1 MRRRAFL
8 LSTGPV
14 ALAAIRPQAAVAAEE
29 EECVALL
36 SRRRDE
42 AQLQNRRLAPPLW
55 DGLGL
60 WDDKLQK
67 WRQQPPGHVVM
78 HARIALLH
86 LWADWCKPCRAE
98 FPWLR
103 DLARELPVRYKGKV
117 QLVLI
122 SETTSADAM
131 QAFVQQN
138 RAALPAG
145 PQYLDALGALAQLIR
160 GGLPSG
166 NLSLPITLLCDEQAV
181 VRQAFIGPLTAR
193 HEELHQAVDRLV
205 AALAPYPRP

>member
-1 MRRRAFL
+1 MKRRAFL
-8 LSTGPV
+8 LSTGSA
-14 ALAAIRPQAAVAAEE
+14 ALTTTRPAAAAEG
-29 EECVALL
+29 EECSTLL
-36 SRRRDE
+36 LRRRDE
-42 AQLQNRRLAPPLW
+42 AQLQNCRLAPPLW

-67 WRQQPPGHVVM
+67 WQQQPPGHLVM
-78 HARIALLH
+78 RARMAILH

-103 DLARELPVRYKGKV
+103 ELARELPARYKGQV

-131 QAFVQQN
+131 QSFIQQN

-160 GGLPSG
+160 GGIPSG
-166 NLSLPITLLCDEQAV
+166 NLALPITLLCDEQAI

-193 HEELHQAVDRLV
+193 HDELHQAVDRLL
-205 AALAPYPRP
+205 AALHPSPRQ